1 MRPGALII
9 LIQRI
14 LIMLVSVRISLEKY
28 IVHNLLKV
36 REELKQVSRK
46 LEGVHGKIL
55 GAVAK
60 RVMKSS

>member
-36 REELKQVSRK
+36 RKELKQVSKK